1 MKLNILMHYDVDEQT
16 GEVKFIG
23 KEEVSIDTSVKKE
36 TKKKTTSSVLE
47 GSEPRLQLNANN
59 FALNQ
64 VACDLLKIGAGDTV
78 HINYPKKEGR
88 YVPVIGSSE
97 AFGVKAGNKLTKT
110 LTVSFRGA
118 ANAKLAEFGTN
129 FELIESDRP
138 GIFYLKG
145 DKIVEIKNENAIEI
159 DESFELDDLED
170 INLDLDESTDIST
183 IDLTL

>member
-1 MKLNILMHYDVDEQT
+1 MHYEVNEQT

-23 KEEVSIDTSVKKE
+23 KEEVAVDTAVKKTS
-36 TKKKTTSSVLE
+36 TKAASCLE

-64 VACDLLKIGAGDTV
+64 AACDLLKVTTGDTL
-78 HINYPKKEGR
+78 HINYPKKDGR
-88 YVPVIGSSE
+88 YVPVIGPSE
-97 AFGVKAGNKLTKT
+97 AFGVKAGNKITKT

-129 FELIESDRP
+129 FELLESDRP

-145 DKIVEIKNENAIEI
+145 DKIVELQKENAIEI
-159 DESFELDDLED
+159 DETFELEDLED
-170 INLDLDESTDIST
+170 IDLDLDESTDIST